1 MIPDHSRI
9 PTGLARG
16 ANGPAVRILQE
27 HLTLAGYPLLIDG
40 DFGPATERALAA
52 FRHSIEGDIPG
63 PLLATPLPESHI
75 LASLVD
81 PLDRALSAR
90 GSILDIA
97 RAYLTEHPREVGGNN
112 RGPWV
117 RTFCDGVEGRAWCG
131 YAARHIARQAGD
143 PWAERISPSC
153 DVTAARAL
161 HDGRWSST
169 PIVGGLF
176 LVRRTA
182 VDWTHMGIVLDAG
195 PGWISTWEGN
205 SDDEGTRE
213 GHEVCSRT
221 RGLGRLDFVRL
232 GA

>member
-16 ANGPAVRILQE
+16 ANGPTVRILQE
-27 HLTLAGYPLLIDG
+27 HLTLAGYPLLVDG
-40 DFGPATERALAA
+40 DFGPATERALRAWRREHGMGVDLPVTAGAA
-52 FRHSIEGDIPG
+52 DTLTAPME
-63 PLLATPLPESHI
+63 
-75 LASLVD
+75 
-81 PLDRALSAR
+81 RALSAR
-90 GSILDIA
+90 GPLLDIA
-97 RAYLTEHPREVGGNN
+97 RAYLAEHPREVGGNN

-117 RTFCDGVEGRAWCG
+117 RTYCDGVEGRAWCG
-131 YAARHIARQAGD
+131 YAVRHLARQAGE

-176 LVRRTA
+176 LVRRTPT
-182 VDWTHMGIVLDAG
+182 DWTHMGIVLDAG

-205 SDDEGTRE
+205 ANDEGSRE

-221 RGLGRLDFVRL
+221 RGLSRLDFVKL

>member
-16 ANGPAVRILQE
+16 ANGPTVRILQE
-27 HLTLAGYPLLIDG
+27 HLTLAGYPPLIDG
-40 DFGPATERALAA
+40 DFGPATERALM
-52 FRHSIEGDIPG
+52 
-63 PLLATPLPESHI
+63 LATRHI
-75 LASLVD
+75 FGGQKITDAATNFDLTQ
-81 PLDRALSAR
+81 PMYRALSAR
-90 GSILDIA
+90 GSLLDIA
-97 RAYLTEHPREVGGNN
+97 RAYLVEHPREVGGNN

-131 YAARHIARQAGD
+131 YAVRHLARQAGE

-176 LVRRTA
+176 LVRRTPT
-182 VDWTHMGIVLDAG
+182 DWTHMGIVLDAG

-205 SDDEGTRE
+205 ANDEGGRE
-213 GHEVCSRT
+213 GHEVCGRT
-221 RGLGRLDFVRL
+221 RGIGRLDFVRL

>member
-9 PTGLARG
+9 PAGLARG
-16 ANGPAVRILQE
+16 ANGPGTRILQE

-40 DFGPATERALAA
+40 DFGPATERALFQAA
-52 FRHSIEGDIPG
+52 DVRVVDDYAAKLLTL
-63 PLLATPLPESHI
+63 PLA
-75 LASLVD
+75 
-81 PLDRALSAR
+81 RALTAR

-97 RAYLTEHPREVGGNN
+97 RAYLVEHPREVGGNN

-131 YAARHIARQAGD
+131 YAAWHIARQAGD

-153 DVTAARAL
+153 DVTANRAL
-161 HDGRWSST
+161 HDSRWSST
-169 PIVGGLF
+169 PILGGLF
-176 LVRRTA
+176 LVRKSP
-182 VDWTHMGIVLDAG
+182 VDWTHMGIVMDAG

-205 SDDEGTRE
+205 ANDEGGRE

-221 RGLGRLDFVRL
+221 RGLGKLDFVRL

>member
-1 MIPDHSRI
+1 MIPRI
-9 PTGLARG
+9 PAGLKRG
-16 ANGPAVRILQE
+16 ANGPTVRILQE

-40 DFGPATERALAA
+40 DFGPATERALDLWREAKRVPADERAVSAVDAA
-52 FRHSIEGDIPG
+52 LLTA
-63 PLLATPLPESHI
+63 PLW
-75 LASLVD
+75 
-81 PLDRALSAR
+81 RALSAR

-97 RAYLTEHPREVGGNN
+97 EAYRREHPREVGGNN

-117 RTFCDGVEGRAWCG
+117 RTFCDGVEGEPWCG

-195 PGWISTWEGN
+195 PGWISSWEGN
-205 SDDEGTRE
+205 ANDEGSRE

-221 RGLGRLDFVRL
+221 RGVGRLDFVRM

>member
-1 MIPDHSRI
+1 VIPPHARI
-9 PTGLARG
+9 PAGLARNAKG
-16 ANGPAVRILQE
+16 DGVRHLQE
-27 HLTLAGYPLLIDG
+27 WLWLAGHRIAIDG
-40 DFGPATERALAA
+40 DFGPATERAL
-52 FRHSIEGDIPG
+52 
-63 PLLATPLPESHI
+63 
-75 LASLVD
+75 SLVLREFGGGPPIVD
-81 PLDRALSAR
+81 SLIAAHLTSPMHRALSAR
-90 GSILDIA
+90 GSLLDIA
-97 RAYLTEHPREVGGNN
+97 RAYLTEHPREVGGQN

-131 YAARHIARQAGD
+131 YAVRHLARQAGE

-205 SDDEGTRE
+205 ANDEGSRE

>member
-1 MIPDHSRI
+1 MIPPHSRI

-27 HLTLAGYPLLIDG
+27 HLTLAGYPLLVDG
-40 DFGPATERALAA
+40 DFGPATERALFTATLGARVVDEAVAA
-52 FRHSIEGDIPG
+52 VLTKPM
-63 PLLATPLPESHI
+63 
-75 LASLVD
+75 
-81 PLDRALSAR
+81 DRALSAR

-97 RAYLTEHPREVGGNN
+97 RAHLAEHPREVGGNN

-117 RTFCDGVEGRAWCG
+117 RTYCDGVEGRAWCG
-131 YAARHIARQAGD
+131 YAARHVARQAAE

-176 LVRRTA
+176 LVRKSP
-182 VDWTHMGIVLDAG
+182 VDWTHMGIVMDAG
-195 PGWISTWEGN
+195 PGWISSWEGN
-205 SDDEGTRE
+205 ADDEGGRE

-221 RGLGRLDFVRL
+221 RGLSRLDFVKL